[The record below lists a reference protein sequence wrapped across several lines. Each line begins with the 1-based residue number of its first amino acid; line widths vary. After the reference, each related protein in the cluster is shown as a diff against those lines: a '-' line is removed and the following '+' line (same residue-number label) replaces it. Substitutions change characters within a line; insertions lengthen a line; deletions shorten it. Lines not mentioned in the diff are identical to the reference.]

1 MNKTPNKNTNKT
13 SRRFC
18 FTLNNPTDEDLAW
31 LRAALSNEQL
41 VRYAIFGHEVGDSG
55 TPHLQGYAELVKPIR
70 CTGFKKATSKK
81 AHVEVAYGNR
91 LQARDYCKKDGKF
104 EEFGNWE
111 SGGQGTRND
120 IKDVMDA
127 IKTGIE
133 PLKVCEDFPETV
145 ARYHNFFDKYTAL
158 VQKEATKGIRKVET
172 FVFIGDAGSGKT
184 RAVYEYDPN
193 VFMVNSGETF
203 PFDGYND
210 EKTICL
216 DDFYGGIK
224 YHELL
229 RILDIYRLKVN
240 VKGSHRYANWNR
252 VYITSNE
259 PPEEWYSVGLTPALE
274 RRLTYIKHFTLQ

>member
-1 MNKTPNKNTNKT
+1 MNKT

-18 FTLNNPTDEDLAW
+18 FTWNNYTDNDVISLKI
-31 LRAALSNEQL
+31 ALSNDSI
-41 VRYAIFGHEVGDSG
+41 VRYAIFGHEVGESG
-55 TPHLQGYAELVKPIR
+55 TPHLQGYSELKKPIR
-70 CTGFKKATSKK
+70 ATGFKKLLGSKSV
-81 AHVEVAYGNR
+81 HVEPAYGNR
-91 LQARDYCKKDGKF
+91 LQARDYCRKDGNF
-104 EEFGNWE
+104 LEFGNWE
-111 SGGQGTRND
+111 EGGQGTRND
-120 IKDVMDA
+120 ISDVMDA

-133 PLKVCEDFPETV
+133 PLKICEDFPETV
-145 ARYHNFFDKYTAL
+145 AKYHNFFDKYTAL
-158 VQKEATKGIRKVET
+158 VQKENTKGIRPVET
-172 FVFIGDAGSGKT
+172 YVFIGKAGCGKT

-193 VFMVNSGETF
+193 VFMVNAGETF

-252 VYITSNE
+252 VYITSNDQ
-259 PPEEWYSVGLTPALE
+259 PEDWYSVGLTPALR
-274 RRLTYIKHFTLQ
+274 RRLTYIRNFDTEI